1 MKSKKMI
8 RCEISKDKTE
18 VIANGSL
25 SEITT
30 DVFSLIVAVREGLS
44 EEVKKAYMGTLQIM
58 LSGMESGKLEVLE
71 KILEGV

>member
-1 MKSKKMI
+1 MI
-8 RCEISKDKTE
+8 RCEINKDKTE

-44 EEVKKAYMGTLQIM
+44 EEVKKAYIGTLQIM

>member
-1 MKSKKMI
+1 MI
-8 RCEISKDKTE
+8 RCEINKDKTE

-30 DVFSLIVAVREGLS
+30 DVFSLIVAVRDGLS
-44 EEVKKAYMGTLQIM
+44 EEVKKAYMGTLRIM